1 MFVRQLIAAGLF
13 ACLCGNAWGSGFGI
27 SGKSVS
33 GLGSALSGTTVLA
46 EDASVVYS
54 NPAAMR
60 DLEGREFSALLHAIP
75 ADIHFEDSGS
85 TTSGGSSE
93 QVDAVH
99 LVPGFYYVN
108 TLNDQVS
115 LGLGIYSPFGLGVD
129 YDDNWVGRYH
139 STSSSL
145 RTINISPALAF
156 SAGERLNIGVGVDL
170 QYAEA
175 DLQKAVDFGTICVA
189 YEAMG
194 AFPAG
199 TCASQGLSPEQNDGS
214 HKLTGRNWTVGYSL
228 GLTYDLSE
236 ATRLGMSFHS
246 ATRHD
251 VEGDSEFGG
260 VPTLFSGAFHDS
272 NASLTLMLPEV
283 LSLGM
288 RHTISP
294 RLELMADYTWT
305 RWSRYDELVVKFTN
319 GLTPVVEEANWK
331 DSSRY
336 AIGMNYRWQTDWLL
350 RAGILYDQTP
360 IPDAQ
365 HLSPRV
371 PDSDKLSLALGSNV
385 AFSDRLDLDMAVFYT
400 LPSNPEVDN
409 TDSLGH
415 TLKGDYEVQT
425 TYFSVQLNW
434 KL

>member
-1 MFVRQLIAAGLF
+1 MVVRPLFAAGLL
-13 ACLCGNAWGSGFGI
+13 ACLCGNVWGSGFAI

-60 DLEGREFSALLHAIP
+60 DLEGRQFSALLHAIP
-75 ADIHFEDSGS
+75 ADIHFDDRGS
-85 TTSGGSSE
+85 TTTGSSSE

-99 LVPGFYYVN
+99 LVPGFYYAN
-108 TLNDQVS
+108 SMNNGVS
-115 LGLGIYSPFGLGVD
+115 YGLGIYSPFGLGVD
-129 YDDNWVGRYH
+129 YDDDWLGRYH
-139 STSSSL
+139 STNSSM
-145 RTINISPALAF
+145 RTVNISPALAF
-156 SAGERLNIGVGVDL
+156 TASEKLNIGVGIDF
-170 QYAEA
+170 QYVEA
-175 DLQKAVDFGTICVA
+175 DLNKAVDFGTMCVVF
-189 YEAMG
+189 EAKG
-194 AFPAG
+194 AFPSG
-199 TCASQGLSPEQNDGS
+199 TCTSQGLSTEQNDGS
-214 HKLTGRNWTVGYSL
+214 HALTGSNWAIGYSL
-228 GLTYDLSE
+228 GLTYDISE

-251 VEGDSEFGG
+251 VEGNSEFNG
-260 VPTLFSGAFHDS
+260 VPPLFSGSFQDS
-272 NASLTLMLPEV
+272 NASLTLMLPES

-288 RHTISP
+288 RHAVSP
-294 RLELMADYTWT
+294 RLEVMADYTWM
-305 RWSRYDELVVKFTN
+305 RWSRYKKLVVSFGN
-319 GLTPVVEEANWK
+319 DLPPVVEENNWK
-331 DSSRY
+331 DSNRY
-336 AIGMNYRWQTDWLL
+336 AIGMNYRWQQEWLL
-350 RAGILYDQTP
+350 RAGILYDETP

-371 PDSDKLSLALGSNV
+371 PDSDKLSLAIGSNV

-400 LPSNPEVDN
+400 LPSNPEIEN

-434 KL
+434 KI